1 MTARIKMNTKIRG
14 NVLLRMV
21 AMMVARATM
30 LLAMAAAMAMVVMV
44 RMATTA
50 MM

>member
-1 MTARIKMNTKIRG
+1 MTAKIKMNIKTRG
-14 NVLLRMV
+14 KVLLRMV
-21 AMMVARATM
+21 AMMAARATM